1 MLNQHKI
8 LRVLQLITY
17 LQESPHK
24 TINQLASFLDSTERT
39 VYRYLDLLRE
49 CGFDLHKDHNQRYYI
64 EQQATDGIYFTPEE
78 AQLLKSLVLST
89 GKSSKL
95 KDTLL
100 SKIYMGSELPMV
112 ATHLLHA
119 KNGKIVE
126 RLTKAKKFYFDLS
139 CHTNFSNDSDC
150 QSGRVSLW
158 GIIYNK

>member
-64 EQQATDGIYFTPEE
+64 EQQATDGVYFTPEE
-78 AQLLKSLVLST
+78 AQQVNPPSIFLTALYEPLLENHTVGLN
-89 GKSSKL
+89 SK
-95 KDTLL
+95 
-100 SKIYMGSELPMV
+100 
-112 ATHLLHA
+112 
-119 KNGKIVE
+119 
-126 RLTKAKKFYFDLS
+126 
-139 CHTNFSNDSDC
+139 
-150 QSGRVSLW
+150 
-158 GIIYNK
+158 